1 MSAEADASRILG
13 YVGEMRYAQGGGLTA
28 ERREFRERLRLQA
41 VERFARGETNA
52 VIARELRVSVRSVQR
67 WRKSW
72 RSDGA
77 QALGSKGPASRPRLS
92 PAQFRQLEAELA
104 KGPAAYGWPD
114 RRWTLERIQTV
125 IARRFHVTYT
135 IQGVRK
141 MMRRHGWSYAAPVS
155 RAAERS
161 AGGWVRAEGG
171 RDGRAARTPRPTRS
185 E

>member
-1 MSAEADASRILG
+1 
-13 YVGEMRYAQGGGLTA
+13 MRYAQGGGLTA
-28 ERREFRERLRLQA
+28 ERREFRARLRLQA
-41 VERFARGETNA
+41 VEQFARGETNA

-77 QALGSKGPASRPRLS
+77 RALGSKGPASRPRLS

-104 KGPAAYGWPD
+104 RGPAAHGWAD

-135 IQGVRK
+135 VQGVRK
-141 MMRRHGWSYAAPVS
+141 MMRRHGWSYAAPAPK
-155 RAAERS
+155 AAERK
-161 AGGWVRAEGG
+161 AGGWVRADGG
-171 RDGRAARTPRPTRS
+171 RDGRPARAPCPPGG